1 MSEDR
6 RRVQRR
12 LVFAAAIGVALVLAA
27 AASDFVVGSFWAGHA
42 MLTSLVANL
51 LVVAITVV
59 VVNEALERR
68 ERRHWNLL
76 AQSVLFALTQSARA
90 TWTGLVEV
98 LRLGEVHSG
107 TVEQLEEGA
116 AVAHDTARVSAAI
129 RELLADEQR
138 RSVLQSV
145 SVDLANHASGVIATW
160 ASVMVNASPY
170 AAVLNRHVEL
180 AGRLQWLSSVIT
192 HNEPPPGQSP
202 RDRVLVRSS
211 IAGEHAEEFGS
222 DDWLQDQLLAIINL
236 ATELDRRSRELAYSI
251 VPLTWWASRTA
262 DLAGTETHQPAEPN
276 QPA

>member
-6 RRVQRR
+6 RRVERR
-12 LVFAAAIGVALVLAA
+12 LALAAAIGIALVLAA
-27 AASDFVVGSFWAGHA
+27 AASDFVIGSFWAGHE

-68 ERRHWNLL
+68 ERRQWNLL

-90 TWTGLVEV
+90 TWTGLLEV

-116 AVAHDTARVSAAI
+116 AVTHDTARVSAAI

-145 SVDLANHASGVIATW
+145 TVALADHASGVIARW

-192 HNEPPPGQSP
+192 HNEPPPDQSA

-236 ATELDRRSRELAYSI
+236 ATELDHRSRELAYSI
-251 VPLTWWASRTA
+251 VPLAWWASRTA
-262 DLAGTETHQPAEPN
+262 DLAGTEAHRPAEPQ

>member
-1 MSEDR
+1 
-6 RRVQRR
+6 
-12 LVFAAAIGVALVLAA
+12 VFAAAIGVALVLAA
-27 AASDFVVGSFWAGHA
+27 AASDFVIGSFWAGHE

-68 ERRHWNLL
+68 ERRQWNLL

-90 TWTGLVEV
+90 TWTGLLQV
-98 LRLGEVHSG
+98 LGLGEVHSG

-129 RELLADEQR
+129 R
-138 RSVLQSV
+138 VLQSV